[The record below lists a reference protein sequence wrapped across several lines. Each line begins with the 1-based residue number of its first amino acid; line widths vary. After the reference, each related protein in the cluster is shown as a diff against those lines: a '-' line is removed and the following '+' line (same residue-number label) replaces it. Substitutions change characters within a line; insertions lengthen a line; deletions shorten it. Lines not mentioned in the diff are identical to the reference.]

1 MSKKDERPV
10 IVLKVDLD
18 PMTLEQW
25 AEKTKQTV
33 RAVAKQADDGNIPVI
48 QKVKGGKRYVNR
60 AKMFLTSMEAA
71 DWDVRVPN
79 DMYSL

>member
-25 AEKTKQTV
+25 ADKTNQTV
-33 RAVAKQADDGNIPVI
+33 RAVAKQADDGNIPII
-48 QKVKGGKRYVNR
+48 QKVKGGKRYINR
-60 AKMFLTSMEAA
+60 AKMVLASLEAA
-71 DWDVRVPN
+71 DWDVRVPH